1 VAVAADTAGQPG
13 KICDRHVD
21 GASTVRRQGFS
32 SGKTPGRGG
41 FGLESGRA
49 GSPYA
54 TDLIAEKQ
62 GFVRSMSENGR
73 GELRHEEEILQSE
86 TSDRDMATKIGEVV
100 LVGLTDLLTMP

>member
-1 VAVAADTAGQPG
+1 MWRVSSSQQDSHRRCVWSE
-13 KICDRHVD
+13 RHD
-21 GASTVRRQGFS
+21 KS
-32 SGKTPGRGG
+32 SV
-41 FGLESGRA
+41 LA
-49 GSPYA
+49 GSPYVVG
-54 TDLIAEKQ
+54 LIAEKQ